1 MNSKKKIGIMG
12 GTFDPIHNAHL
23 ALAQAAYEQL
33 GLDYVL
39 FIPACQPPHK
49 DSVEVSDADTRANMV
64 KLAIADNPNFVFSD
78 IELKRTGNS
87 YTVDT
92 LTQLKELDKDADYY
106 FILGADSL
114 FSIKKW
120 YKPDEIMSKAVLA
133 VGTRNNKTIEEMRAC
148 IDDLKATFNAD
159 IRLLDFPDLDIS
171 STELRNIRGE
181 GHSIKYLVPENVC
194 DFITD
199 SKLYLKLKKSR
210 KAKKSYDN

>member
-1 MNSKKKIGIMG
+1 
-12 GTFDPIHNAHL
+12 
-23 ALAQAAYEQL
+23 
-33 GLDYVL
+33 
-39 FIPACQPPHK
+39 
-49 DSVEVSDADTRANMV
+49 
-64 KLAIADNPNFVFSD
+64 
-78 IELKRTGNS
+78 
-87 YTVDT
+87 
-92 LTQLKELDKDADYY
+92 
-106 FILGADSL
+106 
-114 FSIKKW
+114 
-120 YKPDEIMSKAVLA
+120 
-133 VGTRNNKTIEEMRAC
+133 MRAC